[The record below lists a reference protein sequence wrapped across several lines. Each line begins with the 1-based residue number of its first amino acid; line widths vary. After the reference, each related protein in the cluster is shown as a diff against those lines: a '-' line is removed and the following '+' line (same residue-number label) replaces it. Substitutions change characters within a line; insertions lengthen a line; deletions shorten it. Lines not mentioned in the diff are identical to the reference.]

1 MSAPVVSTNVL
12 SAPVVNPG
20 DSLTWRTVAS
30 DADARSVPV
39 TRTVTDSQGNST
51 VFSATL
57 VVEDP
62 LTYGV
67 PECDDPGVTLV
78 VDAADPTLVHVTVG

>member
-1 MSAPVVSTNVL
+1 MSSPVVSTNEL

-20 DSLTWRTVAS
+20 ASLTWRTVAT

-39 TRTVTDSQGNST
+39 TRTVTDAAGNST

-57 VVEDP
+57 TVEDP